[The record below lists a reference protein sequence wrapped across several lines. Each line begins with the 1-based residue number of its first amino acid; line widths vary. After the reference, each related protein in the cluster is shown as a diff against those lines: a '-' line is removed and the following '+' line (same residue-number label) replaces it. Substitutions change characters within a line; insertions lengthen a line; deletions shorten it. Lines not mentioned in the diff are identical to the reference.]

1 VSEVDSVR
9 MEAIRKVTYNGFLF
23 TQPDSGFYYASLMYN
38 FAIETENLNKQ
49 ALARNMQGISF
60 GVQGMSLKA
69 SEYFELSLELSEEV
83 GDQKLIGSALG
94 NLAICWG
101 KLGKSDEAI
110 EVGIKV
116 IALKKELNDYAGV
129 AASLRTL
136 SDPYIWKAD
145 YAKALELNFMSL
157 NIYNSIGLEDGME
170 NTLHV
175 IASIYELTGQPDLA
189 KRYYLESI
197 ALTEKNGNNSVLAAS
212 LNNLGK
218 IVSDEGDLDGALAYY
233 ERSLKIKREL
243 SRLLGI
249 ANTLNNIGK
258 IYVTKKD
265 YEKGLLYYKEGLE
278 NGEQIKD
285 PGVLSSLNCNISII
299 YREQGDINKALNYG
313 EKGLDFAIQS
323 KNLGKIKDATYFM
336 HGTFKEA
343 GQDKKALETY
353 ELYVKMEDSLS
364 IGSFSDQL
372 TKLQSKLEFEKEEII
387 LQKEQERKIILE
399 NKANEHE
406 KMVSLVS
413 IISGLLLSFI
423 LIVVV
428 LKLRQTRILRQR
440 ISKQKG
446 DIESTHQV
454 LFEQHKEI
462 TDSINYALR
471 IQESMLPSP
480 ESIDQIFNDSFI
492 LFLPKDIV
500 SGDFY
505 WMETTVKR
513 KGYVYFAAADCTGH
527 GVPGAMISVICSTA
541 LSKALLEDHQLAT
554 GALLDRTREIVT
566 QKLNKGDHGIN
577 NGMDISLCALDTES
591 GMVEWSGANNPL
603 WILRKESDQIEV
615 IKGDRQP
622 IGKVADIKPFKT
634 HHAQLMKGD
643 QIFLLT
649 DGYQDQFGGD
659 KESGIHNKKLK
670 AKRLKEFIKNNYDRP
685 GADMQVN
692 LEKEFRKWQG
702 DMEQVD
708 DVCLIGVT
716 L

>member
-1 VSEVDSVR
+1 

-23 TQPDSGFYYASLMYN
+23 TQPDSGFYYASLMHD
-38 FAIETENLNKQ
+38 FALEIEDLRKQ

-69 SEYFELSLELSEEV
+69 SEYFELSLELSEQA
-83 GDQKLIGSALG
+83 GDQKLIGDALNNLGVCYG
-94 NLAICWG
+94 N
-101 KLGKSDEAI
+101 LGKSDEAI
-110 EVGIKV
+110 EVNLKV
-116 IALKKELNDYAGV
+116 IALKKELNDYVGV
-129 AASLRTL
+129 ADALRNM
-136 SDPYIWKAD
+136 SDPYIWKTD

-157 NIYNSIGLEDGME
+157 NIYNNLGLKEGQERSLHLIGR
-170 NTLHV
+170 
-175 IASIYELTGQPDLA
+175 IYEMTDQTDMA
-189 KRYYLESI
+189 KRYYRKSI
-197 ALTEKNGNNSVLAAS
+197 ALTEKNGNNSVLASS

-218 IVSDEGDLDGALAYY
+218 IVSDEGDLDGALVYY
-233 ERSLKIKREL
+233 ERSLEIKREL

-278 NGEQIKD
+278 FGEQIND
-285 PGVLSSLNCNISII
+285 SGVLSSLNCNISIV
-299 YREQGDINKALNYG
+299 YREQGDLNKALSYG
-313 EKGLDFAIQS
+313 ERGLDFAIQS
-323 KNLGKIKDATYFM
+323 QKLEKITHATYVM
-336 HGTFKEA
+336 HSTFKEA
-343 GQDKKALETY
+343 GQDEKALETY
-353 ELYVKMEDSLS
+353 ELYIETADSLS
-364 IGSFSDQL
+364 VGSFSEEL
-372 TKLQSKLEFEKEEII
+372 TELQSKLDFEQDER
-387 LQKEQERKIILE
+387 LLAKEQEQNVALE
-399 NKANEHE
+399 DKANEHE

-413 IISGLLLSFI
+413 ILGGVLLAVLL
-423 LIVVV
+423 LIVVF
-428 LKLRQTRILRQR
+428 KLRQTRILNRK
-440 ISKQKG
+440 IAEQKE
-446 DIESTHQV
+446 DIEDTHQI

-471 IQESMLPSP
+471 IQESMLPSS
-480 ESIDQIFNDSFI
+480 ESIDQTFNDSFI

-554 GALLDRTREIVT
+554 GALLDRTREIVI

-659 KESGIHNKKLK
+659 KESGVHNKKLK
-670 AKRLKEFIKNNYDRP
+670 AKRLKDFIKKNYDRS
-685 GADMQVN
+685 GADMQVD
-692 LEKEFRKWQG
+692 LEREFRKWQG